1 MGGWEIGTVGAN
13 GCTISGVVVV
23 DGGGPA
29 IRLKSLP
36 LGLPVRGEGNGAP
49 PPPPPP
55 GDDADDDA
63 AAAAAAV
70 AAAPGVPAAGD
81 PTGVDSD
88 VVETAGGADMRLRS
102 FPFGGGTMI
111 K

>member
-1 MGGWEIGTVGAN
+1 M
-13 GCTISGVVVV
+13 VVV

-36 LGLPVRGEGNGAP
+36 LGLPVRGDGDGA
-49 PPPPPP
+49 PPPPP
-55 GDDADDDA
+55 GDDTDADA
-63 AAAAAAV
+63 AAAAAA
-70 AAAPGVPAAGD
+70 APGVPATSE

-111 K
+111 MIMVE

>member
-1 MGGWEIGTVGAN
+1 M
-13 GCTISGVVVV
+13 VVV

-36 LGLPVRGEGNGAP
+36 LGLPVRGDGDGA

-55 GDDADDDA
+55 GDDADADA
-63 AAAAAAV
+63 AAAT
-70 AAAPGVPAAGD
+70 APGVPATGE

-111 K
+111 IVE